1 MENLRAL
8 VYGRELNLY
17 QRKLAQKEFEKLE
30 VGYREANRFIID
42 IADKLR
48 MDTDSVGLDGIQFS
62 IDDFEMAIK
71 EIVIKQTK

>member
-8 VYGRELNLY
+8 VYGRELNNY

-30 VGYREANRFIID
+30 ISWREANRFIID

-48 MDTDSVGLDGIQFS
+48 MDTDGVGYDGIQFS
-62 IDDFEMAIK
+62 IDDFEEAIK
-71 EIVIKQTK
+71 ALHE

>member
-8 VYGRELNLY
+8 VYGRELNNY

-30 VGYREANRFIID
+30 ISWREANRFIID

-48 MDTDSVGLDGIQFS
+48 MDTDSV
-62 IDDFEMAIK
+62 A
-71 EIVIKQTK
+71 TKH

>member
-8 VYGRELNLY
+8 VYGRELNYY

-30 VGYREANRFIID
+30 ISWREANRFIID

-48 MDTDSVGLDGIQFS
+48 MDTDSVGYDGIQFS
-62 IDDFEMAIK
+62 IDDFEEAIK
-71 EIVIKQTK
+71 SVENAR